1 MLQLTAWSRRVP
13 GWVQKIWREV
23 AAFGIVGALAFVV
36 ETASFNLL
44 IFGSPSAGGGLL
56 GDLPVLASVVATLL
70 AMVVSW
76 VGNKYWTYRDRRGA
90 VDRRE
95 VTLFVAVN
103 LAGMAVTAVPVY
115 VSHELMGF
123 TSPLSDNVARLVG
136 WAAATVLRFVAYR
149 SLVFTPSGED
159 SAHVPGT
166 IEGWTAKLRAAKRSG
181 SLWQWY
187 LAAIAAFCAY
197 VVTTIFHPGY
207 LSVDSVS
214 QLNQA
219 LGETPVTDWHPPVMA
234 LLWRILIDVT
244 GAFSAMAALQAT
256 VLWVSLWLLARL
268 TWKKTG
274 SRGLSLAMLAVGLLP
289 FVVNFTGVVWKDVHM
304 AYALLAVLAIAL
316 TARELPAD
324 RTKARWVLL
333 AVSVLLLAYT
343 ILVRK
348 NAFPAVIPVFILLVL
363 ALWPAP
369 GRRRWLVATGALIAV
384 TVGAN
389 AGVNAATDPLA
400 TRQYAQIPLDDVVH
414 VLPPDQLRAAA
425 EKAGA
430 TPVFVKGLLSAA
442 ETCDKKNLASDAYF
456 FCYPAGAGDPSSE
469 ENAAVL
475 MRMWVDEMPK
485 HWKNY
490 TEYRIRLFAKQLF
503 QVNYRVQD
511 GTPVDKMSGE
521 PAEVL
526 NTLPSAQMKHT
537 LTYYVTGFARDL
549 PMLFSGWFW
558 LAIALVLTLR
568 RQWVGPYTREL
579 RLLGLSTILYIAA
592 YLPTAVQSNFR
603 YVYWPALSLTV
614 AVLLIVSSAVVRRR
628 DEKAAAEVKGAPAA
642 AEAVPTEATTP
653 TAAPMAP
660 QGFAAEAV
668 LADTAQGRS
677 STQ

>member
-44 IFGSPSAGGGLL
+44 IFGSPSADGGVL
-56 GDLPVLASVVATLL
+56 GDVPVLASVVATLL

-76 VGNKYWTYRDRRGA
+76 VGNRYWTYRDRRGA

-115 VSHELMGF
+115 VSHELLGF

-166 IEGWTAKLRAAKRSG
+166 IEGWTAKLRAAKSSG
-181 SLWQWY
+181 ALWPWC
-187 LAAIAAFCAY
+187 LAAIAAVCAY
-197 VVTTIFHPGY
+197 VVTNIFDPGY

-234 LLWRILIDVT
+234 LLWRILIDVF
-244 GAFSAMAALQAT
+244 GGFSAMAALQAA
-256 VLWVSLWLLARL
+256 VLWTSLWLLARL

-304 AYALLAVLAIAL
+304 AYALLAVVAIAL
-316 TARELPAD
+316 TGRELPAD

-333 AVSVLLLAYT
+333 AVGVLLLAYT

-348 NAFPAVIPVFILLVL
+348 NAFPAVIPIFVLLVL

-369 GRRRWLVATGALIAV
+369 GRRRWLVTAGALVAV

-389 AGVNAATDPLA
+389 VGVNAVTDPLP
-400 TRQYAQIPLDDVVH
+400 TRQYAQIPLDDLVH
-414 VLPPDQLRAAA
+414 VLTPDQLRSAAK
-425 EKAGA
+425 KAGA
-430 TPVFVKGLLSAA
+430 DPVFVEGLVTAA
-442 ETCDKKNLASDAYF
+442 ETCERKNQASDAYF
-456 FCYPAGAGDPSSE
+456 FCYPKGAGDPSSE
-469 ENAAVL
+469 ANAAVL
-475 MRMWVDEMPK
+475 MRMWFGEMP
-485 HWKNY
+485 HRWKSY
-490 TEYRIRLFAKQLF
+490 ADYRFRLFTKQLF
-503 QVNYRVQD
+503 QANYRFQD
-511 GTPVDKMSGE
+511 GTPADKMTGVPAVALNE
-521 PAEVL
+521 P
-526 NTLPSAQMKHT
+526 PSTSLQHM
-537 LTYYVTGFARDL
+537 LGNYVYGFSRDL
-549 PMLFSGWFW
+549 PMLFQGWFW
-558 LAIALVLTLR
+558 FAIALVLTLR
-568 RQWVGPYTREL
+568 RRWVGPYTREL
-579 RLLGLSTILYIAA
+579 RLIGLSTILYMLA

-603 YVYWPALSLTV
+603 YIYWPALSLTV
-614 AVLLIVSSAVVRRR
+614 AVLMIVFAAVVRRR
-628 DEKAAAEVKGAPAA
+628 EAKA
-642 AEAVPTEATTP
+642 AEAGGAAK
-653 TAAPMAP
+653 TAVTAEVASAP
-660 QGFAAEAV
+660 QVSVKEAV

-677 STQ
+677 SAQ